1 MNYQIAL
8 KQFLANF
15 LNFLKQ
21 YPLILAFVVS
31 IAVANVWKLVQSAK
45 KIENPAATSA
55 VTTTL
60 PQETDDV
67 ISLATAAVTTE
78 PAPVFQTVDTSY
90 FDDALFIGDS
100 RTEGL
105 ALYGNL
111 NNADYFTS
119 VGMSI
124 FKVTEKYAGNPNL
137 GESCTLSQK
146 LAQKQYRKVYIMLGL
161 NELGT
166 GTTES
171 WAQAYADVIAQIR
184 QAQPDAVIYLQS
196 ILVVSASQNN
206 PGGVINNNA
215 VNTRNAALEAL
226 GDPQNNIYYLNVNE
240 AIMDANGCLDASLT
254 SDGIHLLGNSLSL
267 WEDYLKQH
275 AIDNSGTAG
284 MILAPTSPTTY
295 TTAVTTALLPE

>member
-1 MNYQIAL
+1 MKYKIAL
-8 KQFLANF
+8 AHFLKIF
-15 LNFLKQ
+15 KQ
-21 YPLILAFVVS
+21 YPLFLAFLVSVAVVNIWDLIHS
-31 IAVANVWKLVQSAK
+31 AN
-45 KIENPAATSA
+45 KIENPVATPA
-55 VTTTL
+55 VTTTQT
-60 PQETDDV
+60 QETADV
-67 ISLATAAVTTE
+67 ISLATTAITTE
-78 PAPVFQTVDTSY
+78 PTPVFQTVDASY

-111 NNADYFTS
+111 SNADYFTS

-146 LAQKQYRKVYIMLGL
+146 LAQKQYGKVYIMLGL

-171 WAQAYADVIAQIR
+171 WAQTYADVIAQVR
-184 QAQPDAVIYLQS
+184 QAQPNAIIYLQS

-206 PGGVINNNA
+206 PSSAINNNA

-226 GDPQNNIYYLNVNE
+226 ADPQNNIYYLNVNE
-240 AIMDANGCLDASLT
+240 AVMDANGCLDASLT
-254 SDGIHLLGNSLSL
+254 SDGIHLLGNSLPL

-275 AIDNSGTAG
+275 AIVPGGTTG
-284 MILAPTSPTTY
+284 MLLTPTSPTTY

>member
-1 MNYQIAL
+1 MNYKIAL
-8 KQFLANF
+8 AHFLK
-15 LNFLKQ
+15 FLKQ

-31 IAVANVWKLVQSAK
+31 IAVANVWKLIQSAN
-45 KIENPAATSA
+45 KIENPVATSII
-55 VTTTL
+55 TTTQTL
-60 PQETDDV
+60 ETND
-67 ISLATAAVTTE
+67 ILSLATTMASTKPT
-78 PAPVFQTVDTSY
+78 PIFQTVDASY

-111 NNADYFTS
+111 SNADYFTS
-119 VGMSI
+119 VGLSI
-124 FKVTEKYAGNPNL
+124 FKVTEKAAGNPNL
-137 GESCTLSQK
+137 SESCTLSQK
-146 LAQKQYRKVYIMLGL
+146 LAQKQYGKVYIMLGL

-171 WAQAYADVIAQIR
+171 WIQAYADVIAQIR
-184 QAQPDAVIYLQS
+184 QAQPNAIIYLQS

-206 PGGVINNNA
+206 PSGAINNNA

-226 GDPQNNIYYLNVNE
+226 VNPQDNIYYLNINE
-240 AIMDANGCLDASLT
+240 TVMDANGCLDASLT

-275 AIDNSGTAG
+275 AIVSGDTAG
-284 MILAPTSPTTY
+284 IITAPNNPTTF
-295 TTAVTTALLPE
+295 TTAVPSE

>member
-1 MNYQIAL
+1 MRLLIAGL
-8 KQFLANF
+8 LVRLGLFFGSARIHREL
-15 LNFLKQ
+15 LGHLVEL
-21 YPLILAFVVS
+21 PLEVQVD
-31 IAVANVWKLVQSAK
+31 AVN
-45 KIENPAATSA
+45 
-55 VTTTL
+55 
-60 PQETDDV
+60 
-67 ISLATAAVTTE
+67 
-78 PAPVFQTVDTSY
+78 VDTEEIVRLVLEDEGCGIEFGYRGNGHSY

-111 NNADYFTS
+111 SNADYFTS

-124 FKVTEKYAGNPNL
+124 FKVTEKSAGNPNL

-146 LAQKQYRKVYIMLGL
+146 LAQKQYGKVYIMLGL

-171 WAQAYADVIAQIR
+171 WSQTYADVIAQVR
-184 QAQPDAVIYLQS
+184 QAQPNAIIYLQS
-196 ILVVSASQNN
+196 ILVVSASQND
-206 PGGVINNNA
+206 PSSAINNDA

-226 GDPQNNIYYLNVNE
+226 ANPQNNIYYLNVNE
-240 AIMDANGCLDASLT
+240 AVMDANGCLDASLT

-275 AIDNSGTAG
+275 AINSNGTAG
-284 MILAPTSPTTY
+284 MSTAPTSSTTY
-295 TTAVTTALLPE
+295 TTAVPTAPLSE

>member
-1 MNYQIAL
+1 MKYKIAL
-8 KQFLANF
+8 APFLANF
-15 LNFLKQ
+15 LKFLKQ

-31 IAVANVWKLVQSAK
+31 IAVANVWKLVQSAN
-45 KIENPAATSA
+45 KIENPAATPA

-67 ISLATAAVTTE
+67 ISLATSAVTTE
-78 PAPVFQTVDTSY
+78 PTPVFQTVDTSY

-100 RTEGL
+100 RSEGL

-111 NNADYFTS
+111 SNADYFTS

-124 FKVTEKYAGNPNL
+124 FKVTEKSAGNPNL

-146 LAQKQYRKVYIMLGL
+146 LAQKQYGKVYIMLGL

-184 QAQPDAVIYLQS
+184 QAQPDAIIYLQS
-196 ILVVSASQNN
+196 ILVVSASQDN
-206 PGGVINNNA
+206 PGGAINNNA

-226 GDPQNNIYYLNVNE
+226 ADPQNNIYYLNVNE
-240 AIMDANGCLDASLT
+240 AVMDANGCLDASLT

-275 AIDNSGTAG
+275 AIVPGGTTG
-284 MILAPTSPTTY
+284 MLLTPTSPTTY

>member
-8 KQFLANF
+8 KRFLANF
-15 LNFLKQ
+15 LKFFKQ
-21 YPLILAFVVS
+21 YPLFLAFLVS
-31 IAVANVWKLVQSAK
+31 IAVANIWDLVQSAN
-45 KIENPAATSA
+45 KIENPVAIPA

-60 PQETDDV
+60 PQETDDA
-67 ISLATAAVTTE
+67 ISLATTIVTTE
-78 PAPVFQTVDTSY
+78 PTPVFQTVDASY

-111 NNADYFTS
+111 SNADYFTS

-124 FKVTEKYAGNPNL
+124 FKVTEKSAGNPNL

-146 LAQKQYRKVYIMLGL
+146 LAQKQYGKVYIMLGL

-166 GTTES
+166 GTAES
-171 WAQAYADVIAQIR
+171 WAQTYADVIAQVR
-184 QAQPDAVIYLQS
+184 QAQPDAIIYLQS

-206 PGGVINNNA
+206 PSGAINNNA

-226 GDPQNNIYYLNVNE
+226 ADPQNNIYYLNVNE
-240 AIMDANGCLDASLT
+240 AVMDANGCLDASLT

-284 MILAPTSPTTY
+284 MIITPTSPTTY

>member
-1 MNYQIAL
+1 MNYKIASTH
-8 KQFLANF
+8 FLANF
-15 LNFLKQ
+15 LKFLKQ
-21 YPLILAFVVS
+21 YPLILAFVIS
-31 IAVANVWKLVQSAK
+31 IAVANVWKLVQGAN
-45 KIENPAATSA
+45 KIDNPATTPT

-60 PQETDDV
+60 PQETDDA
-67 ISLATAAVTTE
+67 ISLATSAITTE
-78 PAPVFQTVDTSY
+78 PIPVFQTVDASY

-105 ALYGNL
+105 ALYGDL
-111 NNADYFTS
+111 SNADYFTS

-124 FKVTEKYAGNPNL
+124 FKVTEKSAGNPNL

-146 LAQKQYRKVYIMLGL
+146 LAQKQYGKVYIMLGL

-171 WAQAYADVIAQIR
+171 WSQTYADVIAQVR
-184 QAQPDAVIYLQS
+184 QAQPNAIIYLQS
-196 ILVVSASQNN
+196 ILVVSASQND
-206 PGGVINNNA
+206 PSSAINNTA

-226 GDPQNNIYYLNVNE
+226 ANPQNNIYYLNVNE
-240 AIMDANGCLDASLT
+240 AVMDANGCLDASLT

-275 AIDNSGTAG
+275 AINSNGTAG
-284 MILAPTSPTTY
+284 MSTVPTSPTTY
-295 TTAVTTALLPE
+295 TTAVPTAPLSE